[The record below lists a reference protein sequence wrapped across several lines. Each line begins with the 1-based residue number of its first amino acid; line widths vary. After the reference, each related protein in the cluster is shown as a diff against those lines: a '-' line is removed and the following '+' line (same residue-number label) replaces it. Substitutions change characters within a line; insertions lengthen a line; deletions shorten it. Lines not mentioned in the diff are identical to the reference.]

1 MEQEKTKPKKHGSN
15 NIYIDAAVEALQQA
29 KKENDKLSYMLVVV
43 DGDDCGV
50 STHGNVF
57 DLACAIA
64 YHAKQ
69 NNDMLSVVKAV
80 DTIIRNVPD
89 LGKDT
94 K

>member
-1 MEQEKTKPKKHGSN
+1 MEQEKAKPKQHGSN

-29 KKENDKLSYMLVVV
+29 RKENSKFSYMLVAV

-69 NNDMLSVVKAV
+69 DNGMLSVVKVV
-80 DTIIRNVPD
+80 DTIIRNMPD